1 MAGIGFRLKK
11 MLMEDT
17 YASIVKAY
25 LYSAVISSGP
35 WFLSI
40 VCLSFLGI
48 LSPLVFHEKADTV
61 LMWDIFGATIV
72 YIFAF
77 SLISTGL
84 ISMIITR
91 FIADKIYLNESKAIP
106 ATFVSIIAII
116 ILVQGLTGIVFFLL
130 NVQSLFYA
138 IFGTMLY
145 IVVSCIWIA
154 LLFLSASENYNKIIS
169 LFFIGSLVSLG
180 AALLG
185 GKYFALD
192 GFLAGYTLGQTIIF
206 FGFTYVIFEEFGP
219 PRDFTFEFFK
229 YCKQYYELVLIG
241 TLYYIAIW
249 ADKFIFW
256 FSENGRQI
264 SGLFYNYTAYDSPLF
279 IAYITIVPA
288 LAIFLLNIETGF
300 YEEYKAFYEFV
311 MAKQPLHKIVEKKQN
326 MVKIIKS
333 SFFEL
338 FKVQGTITFL
348 AVYFAPLILK
358 GLRITDPIA
367 IQIFRFGTVGAFF
380 HAYVLIITIILLYY
394 NLRMDTLIVVS
405 VFAFANIG
413 LTFLSKSMGPHTY
426 GLGYLIACS
435 LSLALSVYYLYRR
448 IKDLEYITF
457 TQQPVL
463 GKQDDSPQLR
473 AQIGGEGYGQYL
485 DLKAARAA
493 D

>member
-1 MAGIGFRLKK
+1 
-11 MLMEDT
+11 
-17 YASIVKAY
+17 
-25 LYSAVISSGP
+25 VISSGP

-48 LSPLVFHEKADTV
+48 LSPLVFQEKADSV
-61 LMWDIFGATIV
+61 LMWDIFGSTIV

-77 SLISTGL
+77 SLITTGL
-84 ISMIITR
+84 ITMIITR

-106 ATFVSIIAII
+106 ATFVSIISII
-116 ILVQGLTGIVFFLL
+116 ILVQGLTGIVFFLM
-130 NVQSLFYA
+130 NIQSLFYA

-145 IVVSCIWIA
+145 IIVSCIWIA
-154 LLFLSASENYNKIIS
+154 LLFLSASENYSMIIA

-192 GFLAGYTLGQTIIF
+192 GFLAGYTLGQAIIF
-206 FGFTYVIFEEFGP
+206 FGFTFVIFDEFGP
-219 PRDFTFEFFK
+219 PRNFTFEFFK
-229 YCKQYYELVLIG
+229 YCKQYYELVFIG
-241 TLYYIAIW
+241 ALYYIAIW

-256 FSENGRQI
+256 FSEHGRQI

-311 MAKQPLHKIVEKKQN
+311 MAKQPLRKIVEKKQN

-333 SFFEL
+333 SFLEL
-338 FKVQGTITFL
+338 LKVQGTITFL

-380 HAYVLIITIILLYY
+380 HAYILIITIILLYY
-394 NLRMDTLIVVS
+394 NLRMDTLIVVT
-405 VFAFANIG
+405 VFAFSNIG
-413 LTFLSKSMGPHTY
+413 LTFLSKFLGPQTY

-435 LSLALSVYYLYRR
+435 LSLLLSFYYLYVRL
-448 IKDLEYITF
+448 KELEFLTF
-457 TQQPVL
+457 SQQPIL
-463 GKQDDSPQLR
+463 GKKEDSPQLR
-473 AQIGGEGYGQYL
+473 AQVNGDGYGQYL
-485 DLKAARAA
+485 DLKAARAE
-493 D
+493 

>member
-48 LSPLVFHEKADTV
+48 LSPLVFQEEGDSV

-77 SLISTGL
+77 SLITTGL
-84 ISMIITR
+84 ITMIITR
-91 FIADKIYLNESKAIP
+91 FIADKIYLNESKTIP
-106 ATFVSIIAII
+106 ATFASIISII
-116 ILVQGLTGIVFFLL
+116 ILVQGITGIIFFLL
-130 NVQSLFYA
+130 NSQSLFYA

-145 IVVSCIWIA
+145 IIVSCIWIA
-154 LLFLSASENYNKIIS
+154 LLFLSAAENYTMIIL

-185 GKYFALD
+185 GKYFGLD
-192 GFLAGYTLGQTIIF
+192 GFLAGYTLGQSIIF
-206 FGFTYVIFEEFGP
+206 FGFAYVIFDEFGP

-229 YCKQYYELVLIG
+229 YCKQYYELILIG

-256 FSENGRQI
+256 FSEHGRQI

-279 IAYITIVPA
+279 VAYITIVPA

-311 MAKQPLHKIVEKKQN
+311 MAKQPLHKIIEKKQN
-326 MVKIIKS
+326 MIKIIKN
-333 SFFEL
+333 SFLEL
-338 FKVQGTITFL
+338 FKIQGTITFL

-358 GLRITDPIA
+358 GLRITDPIS
-367 IQIFRFGTVGAFF
+367 IQIFRFGTIGAFF
-380 HAYVLIITIILLYY
+380 HAYVLIMTIILLYY

-405 VFAFANIG
+405 VFAIANIV
-413 LTFLSKSMGPHTY
+413 LTFLSKSLGPHTY
-426 GLGYLIACS
+426 GLSYLIACF
-435 LSLALSVYYLYRR
+435 LSLALSFYYLYRR
-448 IKDLEYITF
+448 IKDLEYLTF

-463 GKQDDSPQLR
+463 GKKDDAPHFR
-473 AQIGGEGYGQYL
+473 AQIDGDGYGYYI
-485 DLKAARAA
+485 DLKAARE